1 VAINP
6 VRRVVSMLQMMQKKI
21 AAEGEAE
28 KELYEKYMCW
38 CKTGGADLAKSI
50 ADAEA
55 KIPEVLK
62 QIEEAEAKLVSLKEE
77 VAQHKKDREAA
88 KAAMAEATAVR
99 KKEAAAFAKETA
111 EAKANMEAMKKAIA
125 ALEKGA
131 YGFLQTSTASVLRR
145 LVLTTDL
152 SNADRDMLT
161 SFLTQSQG
169 DATSYAPQSGEIIGI
184 LKQMLDTQI
193 ADLAEATKAEEEAI
207 AIYKELMAAKTKEV
221 EAATKAIEEK
231 LARIADLGVEIVQM
245 KEDVEDTVEALAED
259 KKFLADLEKNC
270 AAKTK
275 DWEYRSKMR
284 ADEILAIA
292 ETIKILNDDDALELF
307 KKTLPSPSL
316 LQTRVGMQQVRVQA
330 LKALA
335 GSHGRRD
342 PRLDF
347 IALALRGKK
356 VSFAKVIAM
365 IDDMIVLLAKEQTD
379 DDNKKEYC
387 AESLDVAEDKLKEL
401 EHTIGNLEKD
411 IADGEAA
418 VATLTE
424 EIAALIQGIKDLDKA
439 VAEATETRKEENEEY
454 TETMAAD
461 TAAEQLLQLAKNRL
475 NKFYNPKLYKPPAKR
490 ELSGE
495 ERITVSLGGTAPPTP
510 PPGGIAGTGVAVLA
524 QREAPPPPPETYGA
538 YAKKGEESSGVI
550 AMIDLLIKDLA
561 TEMTTITAEEKNAQ
575 EDYVKFMA
583 DSADKRAA
591 DSKLIEEKE
600 GAKAD
605 TEAALQAMGEEKKSK
620 SKEAMATMK
629 YIEDLHLECDWLIKN
644 FELRKEA
651 RAGEVD
657 ALKKAKAV
665 LSGADYSLV
674 QTTVGRHSR
683 LTLRAGI

>member
-1 VAINP
+1 
-6 VRRVVSMLQMMQKKI
+6 M
-21 AAEGEAE
+21 
-28 KELYEKYMCW
+28 
-38 CKTGGADLAKSI
+38 
-50 ADAEA
+50 
-55 KIPEVLK
+55 
-62 QIEEAEAKLVSLKEE
+62 
-77 VAQHKKDREAA
+77 
-88 KAAMAEATAVR
+88 
-99 KKEAAAFAKETA
+99 
-111 EAKANMEAMKKAIA
+111 
-125 ALEKGA
+125 
-131 YGFLQTSTASVLRR
+131 
-145 LVLTTDL
+145 
-152 SNADRDMLT
+152 
-161 SFLTQSQG
+161 
-169 DATSYAPQSGEIIGI
+169 SYAPQSGEIIGI

-379 DDNKKEYC
+379 DNKKEYC

-575 EDYVKFMA
+575 EDYAKLMLE
-583 DSADKRAA
+583 SADKRAA
-591 DSKLIEEKE
+591 DSKLIAEKE
-600 GAKAD
+600 ASKAD
-605 TEAALQAMGEEKKSK
+605 
-620 SKEAMATMK
+620 
-629 YIEDLHLECDWLIKN
+629 LEV
-644 FELRKEA
+644 ELR
-651 RAGEVD
+651 
-657 ALKKAKAV
+657 
-665 LSGADYSLV
+665 
-674 QTTVGRHSR
+674 
-683 LTLRAGI
+683 TLRCRRRMRRKRRWRP

>member
-1 VAINP
+1 
-6 VRRVVSMLQMMQKKI
+6 M
-21 AAEGEAE
+21 
-28 KELYEKYMCW
+28 
-38 CKTGGADLAKSI
+38 
-50 ADAEA
+50 
-55 KIPEVLK
+55 
-62 QIEEAEAKLVSLKEE
+62 
-77 VAQHKKDREAA
+77 
-88 KAAMAEATAVR
+88 
-99 KKEAAAFAKETA
+99 
-111 EAKANMEAMKKAIA
+111 
-125 ALEKGA
+125 
-131 YGFLQTSTASVLRR
+131 
-145 LVLTTDL
+145 
-152 SNADRDMLT
+152 
-161 SFLTQSQG
+161 
-169 DATSYAPQSGEIIGI
+169 SYAPQSGEIIGI

-316 LQTRVGMQQVRVQA
+316 LQARVGMQQVRVQA

-365 IDDMIVLLAKEQTD
+365 IDDMIALLAKEQTD

-439 VAEATETRKEENEEY
+439 VAEATAQRKEEHEDYVEEL
-454 TETMAAD
+454 AA
-461 TAAEQLLQLAKNRL
+461 TSAAKDVINFAKNRM
-475 NKFYNPKLYKPPAKR
+475 NKFYNPKIYKPAPKR
-490 ELSGE
+490 ELSRE
-495 ERITVSLGGTAPPTP
+495 ERITVNMGGTLAPTQP
-510 PPGGIAGTGVAVLA
+510 PAGIAGTGIGLA
-524 QREAPPPPPETYGA
+524 QVAPPPPPETYGA
-538 YAKKGEESSGVI
+538 YAKKSEESNGVI
-550 AMIDLLIKDLA
+550 AMMDLLIKDLA
-561 TEMTTITAEEKNAQ
+561 KQITELETEEKLAQ
-575 EDYVKFMA
+575 EDYEKFMA
-583 DSADKRAA
+583 DSAA
-591 DSKLIEEKE
+591 
-600 GAKAD
+600 
-605 TEAALQAMGEEKKSK
+605 
-620 SKEAMATMK
+620 
-629 YIEDLHLECDWLIKN
+629 
-644 FELRKEA
+644 A
-651 RAGEVD
+651 RAE
-657 ALKKAKAV
+657 ATK
-665 LSGADYSLV
+665 SLE
-674 QTTVGRHSR
+674 
-683 LTLRAGI
+683 

>member
-1 VAINP
+1 
-6 VRRVVSMLQMMQKKI
+6 MDK
-21 AAEGEAE
+21 
-28 KELYEKYMCW
+28 
-38 CKTGGADLAKSI
+38 DLVEITA
-50 ADAEA
+50 
-55 KIPEVLK
+55 
-62 QIEEAEAKLVSLKEE
+62 KEE
-77 VAQHKKDREAA
+77 
-88 KAAMAEATAVR
+88 
-99 KKEAAAFAKETA
+99 
-111 EAKANMEAMKKAIA
+111 EAKATFE
-125 ALEKGA
+125 
-131 YGFLQTSTASVLRR
+131 
-145 LVLTTDL
+145 
-152 SNADRDMLT
+152 DML
-161 SFLTQSQG
+161 
-169 DATSYAPQSGEIIGI
+169 
-184 LKQMLDTQI
+184 
-193 ADLAEATKAEEEAI
+193 
-207 AIYKELMAAKTKEV
+207 AAKTKEINALTKEV
-221 EAATKAIEEK
+221 EAKLTKVGEV
-231 LARIADLGVEIVQM
+231 GVELVNS
-245 KEDVEDTVEALAED
+245 KEDLDDTTQSLVED

-316 LQTRVGMQQVRVQA
+316 LQTRVGMQQVRLQA

-365 IDDMIVLLAKEQTD
+365 IDDMIALLAKEQTD

-475 NKFYNPKLYKPPAKR
+475 NQFYNPKLYKPPAKR

-561 TEMTTITAEEKNAQ
+561 TEMTTITAEEENAQ
-575 EDYVKFMA
+575 KDYAKLMLE
-583 DSADKRAA
+583 SADKRAA
-591 DSKLIEEKE
+591 DSKLIAEKE
-600 GAKAD
+600 ASKAD
-605 TEAALQAMGEEKKSK
+605 LEVELEAMGEEKKSK

-629 YIEDLHLECDWLIKN
+629 YIEDLHLECDWLVKN
-644 FELRKEA
+644 YDLRKEA

-674 QTTVGRHSR
+674 QTGSR
-683 LTLRAGI
+683 PRPRRALRAGH

>member
-1 VAINP
+1 MTRALAVCALILCTGAVAEGEGANLAINP

-21 AAEGEAE
+21 TAEGEAE
-28 KELYEKYMCW
+28 KELYDKFMCW
-38 CKTGGADLAKSI
+38 CKTGGSALAKSI

-55 KIPEVLK
+55 KIPEVLQ
-62 QIEEAEAKLVSLKEE
+62 QIEEAEAQLATLKEE

-99 KKEAAAFAKETA
+99 KKEAAAFAKESA
-111 EAKANMEAMKKAIA
+111 EAKANIEAMKKAIA

-131 YGFLQTSTASVLRR
+131 YGFLQTSAAAVLRR
-145 LVLTTDL
+145 LALTSDIG
-152 SNADRDMLT
+152 NADRDMLT
-161 SFLTQSQG
+161 SFLTEGQG
-169 DATSYAPQSGEIIGI
+169 DATEYAPQSGEIIGI

-193 ADLAEATKAEEEAI
+193 ADLADATKAEEEAI
-207 AIYKELMAAKTKEV
+207 RIFKELMAAKTKEG
-221 EAATKAIEEK
+221 EAATKAIEAK
-231 LARIADLGVEIVQM
+231 LARIADVGVEIVQM

-270 AAKTK
+270 ATKTK

-284 ADEILAIA
+284 SDEIVAIS

-365 IDDMIVLLAKEQTD
+365 IDDMIALLAKEQTD

-401 EHTIGNLEKD
+401 EHTISNLEKD

-424 EIAALIQGIKDLDKA
+424 EIAALVQGI
-439 VAEATETRKEENEEY
+439 
-454 TETMAAD
+454 
-461 TAAEQLLQLAKNRL
+461 
-475 NKFYNPKLYKPPAKR
+475 
-490 ELSGE
+490 
-495 ERITVSLGGTAPPTP
+495 
-510 PPGGIAGTGVAVLA
+510 
-524 QREAPPPPPETYGA
+524 
-538 YAKKGEESSGVI
+538 
-550 AMIDLLIKDLA
+550 
-561 TEMTTITAEEKNAQ
+561 
-575 EDYVKFMA
+575 
-583 DSADKRAA
+583 
-591 DSKLIEEKE
+591 
-600 GAKAD
+600 
-605 TEAALQAMGEEKKSK
+605 
-620 SKEAMATMK
+620 
-629 YIEDLHLECDWLIKN
+629 
-644 FELRKEA
+644 
-651 RAGEVD
+651 
-657 ALKKAKAV
+657 
-665 LSGADYSLV
+665 
-674 QTTVGRHSR
+674 
-683 LTLRAGI
+683 

>member
-1 VAINP
+1 MP
-6 VRRVVSMLQMMQKKI
+6 TGHLLLQRGQLRLRLFDLL
-21 AAEGEAE
+21 E
-28 KELYEKYMCW
+28 
-38 CKTGGADLAKSI
+38 DLAKSI
-50 ADAEA
+50 EEMEA
-55 KIPEVLK
+55 QMVT
-62 QIEEAEAKLVSLKEE
+62 LKEE

-111 EAKANMEAMKKAIA
+111 EAKANIAALEKAIA
-125 ALEKGA
+125 ALSKGA
-131 YGFLQTSTASVLRR
+131 YGFLQTSTGAVLKR
-145 LVLTTDL
+145 LVLTVDL
-152 SNADRDMLT
+152 GSADRDTLT

-365 IDDMIVLLAKEQTD
+365 IDDMIALLAKEQTD

-461 TAAEQLLQLAKNRL
+461 TAAEQLLKLAKNRL
-475 NKFYNPKLYKPPAKR
+475 NKFYNPKLYKPPPKR
-490 ELSGE
+490 ELTEE
-495 ERITVSLGGTAPPTP
+495 ERITLNNGGTLAPTAPPA
-510 PPGGIAGTGVAVLA
+510 GIAGTGVAVLA

-575 EDYVKFMA
+575 EDYEKFMS
-583 DSADKRAA
+583 DSAEKRAA

-600 GAKAD
+600 GAKAEM
-605 TEAALQAMGEEKKSK
+605 EAALQAMGEEKKSK
-620 SKEAMATMK
+620 SAEAVATMK
-629 YIEDLHLECDWLIKN
+629 YIENLHLECDWLAKN
-644 FELRKEA
+644 YQLRKEA

-674 QTTVGRHSR
+674 QTSASTHVRKS
-683 LTLRAGI
+683 LRASI